1 MRYRSARIRG
11 LEGSGRFRLRAVS
24 FRPGPRTED
33 NSSTGLPTAESWW
46 APIRSKETPSGPEPP
61 GCGRR
66 GQFTERGPFLNFDLH
81 PDGKRFAVLKRAEG
95 VKDPSITH
103 VNLVTNWFDEVRR
116 RRAELTP

>member
-1 MRYRSARIRG
+1 MVVTYSV
-11 LEGSGRFRLRAVS
+11 EGDS
-24 FRPGPRTED
+24 FRPGTSRLWSE
-33 NSSTGLPTAESWW
+33 
-46 APIRSKETPSGPEPP
+46 
-61 GCGRR
+61 

-116 RRAELTP
+116 RVAATGQN